1 MTVFDFIGAKVIYMR
16 GEYERAAE
24 LFHEGARDGDVTAAF
39 AYGYCLLYGIGVP
52 CDYAQAK
59 SYFSFA
65 RELEGGEAAYN
76 LAVMYMHG
84 LGVSRN
90 YKKSFEYMQAAALK
104 GCIEAELYLGMAHT
118 TGYWLEPDIIS
129 ISIIPYHTPDYRTPI
144 EYMLMGEVPDAELDE
159 ELRFSVISADARQ
172 AFEWFRAAA
181 RHDPTYVADLVA
193 KGQFLYAKCYLD
205 GLGTDF
211 DRVKG
216 TRLMLVAGKSGSSD
230 AVNYLTENGVNI
242 AAYLKGGDKK

>member
-1 MTVFDFIGAKVIYMR
+1 M
-16 GEYERAAE
+16 
-24 LFHEGARDGDVTAAF
+24 
-39 AYGYCLLYGIGVP
+39 AY
-52 CDYAQAK
+52 
-59 SYFSFA
+59 
-65 RELEGGEAAYN
+65 
-76 LAVMYMHG
+76 
-84 LGVSRN
+84 
-90 YKKSFEYMQAAALK
+90 
-104 GCIEAELYLGMAHT
+104 T

-129 ISIIPYHTPDYRTPI
+129 ISIIPYHTPDYRTPT
-144 EYMLMGEVPDAELDE
+144 EYMLMGDVPDAELDE

-242 AAYLKGGDKK
+242 AAYLKGGNTK

>member
-1 MTVFDFIGAKVIYMR
+1 MCDFMGAKALYVK
-16 GEYERAAE
+16 GEYEEAAR
-24 LFHEGARDGDVTAAF
+24 LFYEGAREGDVNSAF
-39 AYGYCLLYGIGVP
+39 AYGYCLLYGIGTST
-52 CDYAQAK
+52 DYAAAK

-65 RELEGGEAAYN
+65 REMEGGEAAYN

-84 LGVSRN
+84 TGVSRN

-104 GCIEAELYLGMAHT
+104 GCIEAQLFLGMAYT
-118 TGYWLEPDIIS
+118 TGYWLEPDIVSVTIL
-129 ISIIPYHTPDYRTPI
+129 PFHKADYRIGT

-159 ELRFSVISADARQ
+159 ELRFSVVSADGRQ
-172 AFEWFRAAA
+172 AYEWFKAAA
-181 RHDPTYVADLVA
+181 RHNPTYSADLVA

-216 TRLMLVAGKSGSSD
+216 TRLMLLAGKSGSSE
-230 AVNYLTENGVNI
+230 AINYLTENGINFS
-242 AAYLKGGDKK
+242 AYLKDGGKK